1 MAAKTQ
7 KQWANLLKKSC
18 QAVGTYK
25 PEFGLKIDIAA
36 QLLVDLEQA
45 YEAFEATGRK
55 RTVMQTNKNG
65 STNEVKSPVYAV
77 WKEACRDV
85 SAILGDL
92 GLDPKSLRKI
102 DENCMK
108 PDKPNALAAALS
120 QLG

>member
-18 QAVGTYK
+18 QAVRTYR
-25 PEFGLKIDIAA
+25 PEFDLKIDLAA
-36 QLLVDLEQA
+36 QLLVDCEQA
-45 YEAFEATGRK
+45 KEAFEATGRS

-92 GLDPKSLRKI
+92 GLDPKSLKKI
-102 DENCMK
+102 DETSLR
-108 PDKPNALAAALS
+108 PEKPNALAAALS